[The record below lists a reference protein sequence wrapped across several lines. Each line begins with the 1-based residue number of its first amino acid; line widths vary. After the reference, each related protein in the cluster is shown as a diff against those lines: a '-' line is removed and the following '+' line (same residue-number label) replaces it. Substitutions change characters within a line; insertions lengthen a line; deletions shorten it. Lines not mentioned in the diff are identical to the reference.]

1 MTMELCAMNSPPEP
15 TPPPVDAALAAYVE
29 QRIDERLGNER
40 ASLLAA
46 KREFIER
53 LIELRLTTVRFE
65 DGLHRLAAIM
75 ELNQRQSQT
84 VIDLPKRQRRP

>member
-1 MTMELCAMNSPPEP
+1 MNSPPEP
-15 TPPPVDAALAAYVE
+15 NPPRVDAALAAYVE

-53 LIELRLTTVRFE
+53 LIELRLMTVRFE

-84 VIDLPKRQRRP
+84 VIDLPQRQRRQ

>member
-1 MTMELCAMNSPPEP
+1 MNSLSPPN
-15 TPPPVDAALAAYVE
+15 PPPIDAALAAYVE

-53 LIELRLTTVRFE
+53 LIELRSVAVRVE
-65 DGLHRLAAIM
+65 DAMHRLGAIM
-75 ELNQRQSQT
+75 ELNQRHQT
-84 VIDLPKRQRRP
+84 VIDLPQRQRRP

>member
-1 MTMELCAMNSPPEP
+1 MNSPPEP

-53 LIELRLTTVRFE
+53 LIELRSVAARVE
-65 DGLHRLAAIM
+65 DAMHRLGAIM
-75 ELNQRQSQT
+75 ELNQRQS
-84 VIDLPKRQRRP
+84 VIDLPQRHRRPSER